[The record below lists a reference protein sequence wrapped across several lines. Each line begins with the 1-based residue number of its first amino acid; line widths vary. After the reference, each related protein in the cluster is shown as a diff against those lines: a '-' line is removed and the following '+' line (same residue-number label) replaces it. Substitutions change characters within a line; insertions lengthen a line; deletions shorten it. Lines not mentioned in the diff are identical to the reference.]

1 MAWTGVV
8 SHRAAQSNWWSCI
21 IVSGVQMPS
30 PASPLPS
37 QLRQSWYLGWR
48 GTEENNIHW
57 VHSVCCGSRWSSR
70 AILLPSSLPSWF
82 WKDWDVHWTLNWTSW
97 RQLSHCSSKLQLL
110 PSNRLLWLLPSPCG
124 GLPVLSAWEL
134 TQRRLKVRSHGC
146 PRDVA
151 ALHYCCLQSF
161 QPSLVEG
168 QVIKRSIP
176 ESRKNLHN
184 WTFPTHC
191 TVLRANVL
199 W

>member
-1 MAWTGVV
+1 ML
-8 SHRAAQSNWWSCI
+8 
-21 IVSGVQMPS
+21 S
-30 PASPLPS
+30 PASSLPS

-48 GTEENNIHW
+48 DTEEITVHW
-57 VHSVCCGSRWSSR
+57 VHSVCCGSRWSLR

-110 PSNRLLWLLPSPCG
+110 PSNRLVWLLASHCG
-124 GLPVLSAWEL
+124 RLPGLPGSWHRAK
-134 TQRRLKVRSHGC
+134 LKVRSQVY
-146 PRDVA
+146 PRDVVCSGCSP
-151 ALHYCCLQSF
+151 LML
-161 QPSLVEG
+161 PS
-168 QVIKRSIP
+168 VISAKHQAWDDQKVY
-176 ESRKNLHN
+176 SRKQKNLHN